1 MTNNF
6 ESDIKYVPY
15 KEFVKKRALD
25 YYYGNKEIISEQNKN
40 KYKSLSPDQKKE
52 TILNGENT
60 KRWLNKQSPEKQE
73 ELKQKAREYHRNRY
87 HNLMVAVKE
96 VV

>member
-25 YYYGNKEIISEQNKN
+25 YYYANKEIISEKNKN
-40 KYKSLSPDQKKE
+40 KYKSLSPEQKKKRQ
-52 TILNGENT
+52 ENT
-60 KRWLNKQSPEKQE
+60 KWWLNKQ
-73 ELKQKAREYHRNRY
+73 
-87 HNLMVAVKE
+87 
-96 VV
+96 

>member
-40 KYKSLSPDQKKE
+40 KYKSLSPDQKKKDY
-52 TILNGENT
+52 T
-60 KRWLNKQSPEKQE
+60 KR
-73 ELKQKAREYHRNRY
+73 
-87 HNLMVAVKE
+87 
-96 VV
+96 

>member
-25 YYYGNKEIISEQNKN
+25 YYYANKEIISEKNKN
-40 KYKSLSPDQKKE
+40 KYKSLSPEQKRDKK
-52 TILNGENT
+52 ILNGG
-60 KRWLNKQSPEKQE
+60 
-73 ELKQKAREYHRNRY
+73 
-87 HNLMVAVKE
+87 
-96 VV
+96 

>member
-15 KEFVKKRALD
+15 KEFVKRRALD
-25 YYYGNKEIISEQNKN
+25 YYYGNKEIISEKNKN
-40 KYKSLSPDQKKE
+40 KYKSLSPDQKKKE

-60 KRWLNKQSPEKQE
+60 KRWLNNH
-73 ELKQKAREYHRNRY
+73 QKNHQKNKK
-87 HNLMVAVKE
+87 N
-96 VV
+96 

>member
-25 YYYGNKEIISEQNKN
+25 YYYANKEIISEKNKN
-40 KYKSLSPDQKKE
+40 KYKSLSPEQKKSGKK
-52 TILNGENT
+52 ILNGG
-60 KRWLNKQSPEKQE
+60 
-73 ELKQKAREYHRNRY
+73 
-87 HNLMVAVKE
+87 
-96 VV
+96 

>member
-15 KEFVKKRALD
+15 KEFVKRRALD
-25 YYYGNKEIISEQNKN
+25 YYYENKEIISEKNKN
-40 KYKSLSPDQKKE
+40 KYKSLSPEQKKE
-52 TILNGENT
+52 TIINGENT

-87 HNLMVAVKE
+87 HNLMVAVK
-96 VV
+96 

>member
-25 YYYGNKEIISEQNKN
+25 YYYYYANKEIISEKNKN
-40 KYKSLSPDQKKE
+40 KYKSLSPEQKKRDKK
-52 TILNGENT
+52 ILNGG
-60 KRWLNKQSPEKQE
+60 
-73 ELKQKAREYHRNRY
+73 
-87 HNLMVAVKE
+87 
-96 VV
+96 

>member
-25 YYYGNKEIISEQNKN
+25 YYYANKEIISEKNKN
-40 KYKSLSPDQKKE
+40 KYKSLSPEKKKKRQ
-52 TILNGENT
+52 ENT
-60 KRWLNKQSPEKQE
+60 KWWLNKQSPEKQE
-73 ELKQKAREYHRNRY
+73 ELKQKAREYHRSRY
-87 HNLMVAVKE
+87 HNLMVAVK
-96 VV
+96 